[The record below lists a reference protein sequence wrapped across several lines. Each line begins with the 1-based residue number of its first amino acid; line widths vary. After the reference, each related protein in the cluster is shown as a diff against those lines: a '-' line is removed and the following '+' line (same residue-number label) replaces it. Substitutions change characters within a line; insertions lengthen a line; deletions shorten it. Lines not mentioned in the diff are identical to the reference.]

1 MVLTIVF
8 FIVYGSCATDGK
20 FNRLLTGYFEAHAD
34 MTIEM
39 CLSACRSHGFPYAGL
54 EWKTE
59 CYCGHAPQDG
69 FFDKWTWSSKC
80 NLFCPGNGSQNCGGI
95 GGMSIWS
102 TPPSELQGLCVNDY
116 PADGRVLAGFS
127 MTGIDDLT
135 IEKCQSICQT
145 RGLGSTSLPL
155 SSMIT
160 AEYMVLRK
168 SPVF

>member
-1 MVLTIVF
+1 
-8 FIVYGSCATDGK
+8 
-20 FNRLLTGYFEAHAD
+20 

-59 CYCGHAPQDG
+59 CYCGHAPEDG

-102 TPPSELQGLCVNDY
+102 TPPSELRGLCVNDY

-145 RGLGSTSLPL
+145 RG
-155 SSMIT
+155 
-160 AEYMVLRK
+160 
-168 SPVF
+168 